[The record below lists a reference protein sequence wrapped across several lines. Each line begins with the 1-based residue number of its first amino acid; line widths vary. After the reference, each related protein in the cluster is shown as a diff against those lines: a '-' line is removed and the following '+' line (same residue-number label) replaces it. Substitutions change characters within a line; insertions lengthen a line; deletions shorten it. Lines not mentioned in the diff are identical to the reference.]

1 MVHINWGLHPIPVK
15 WLGSW
20 LETGALEVAV
30 NGFVIDPSSCGLA
43 IVSCFGSILYFFA
56 INTQEIIV
64 QNVPFS

>member
-30 NGFVIDPSSCGLA
+30 NGFVIPLPAAWPLSVALDPFCIFL
-43 IVSCFGSILYFFA
+43 
-56 INTQEIIV
+56 Q
-64 QNVPFS
+64 